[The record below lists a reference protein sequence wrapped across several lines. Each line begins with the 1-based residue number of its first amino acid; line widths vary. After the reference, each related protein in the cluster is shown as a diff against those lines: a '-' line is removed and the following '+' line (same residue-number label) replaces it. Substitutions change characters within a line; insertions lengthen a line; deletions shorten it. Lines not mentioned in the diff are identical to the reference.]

1 MTRSPLAAGQEI
13 AGTILRLDVAT
24 VQGYLSAVEET
35 SPLYR
40 ENRLVPPT
48 AIATLGIRVILEKLA
63 LPSGTLHAAQEL
75 SMCRAVA
82 IDEEVSCTAKIAQC
96 SIRGDWQF
104 AVVEFTVR
112 DKQGEAIQEGRTTLL
127 VPQQNQ

>member
-1 MTRSPLAAGQEI
+1 MTRSPLASGQEI
-13 AGTILRLDVAT
+13 AGTTLSLDVAT
-24 VQGYLSAVEET
+24 VQSYLSAVEES

-40 ENRLVPPT
+40 ESRMVPPT

-75 SMCRAVA
+75 SMLRAVA
-82 IDEEVSCTAKIAQC
+82 IDEVVSCTARITQC
-96 SIRGDWQF
+96 SMRGDWQF
-104 AVVEFTVR
+104 AVVEFTII

-127 VPQQNQ
+127 VPQ